1 MMFSI
6 DADYLE
12 FGSYDKDNFAV
23 LFVDMRNS
31 TTRAQRLGAEKTF
44 LSMHA
49 YIRLAYNFLL
59 LLWALFISSKI

>member
-44 LSMHA
+44 LSTH
-49 YIRLAYNFLL
+49 
-59 LLWALFISSKI
+59 ALFISSKI

>member
-31 TTRAQRLGAEKTF
+31 TTRAQRLGAEKRCRKDF
-44 LSMHA
+44 SVYA
-49 YIRLAYNFLL
+49 RSFYI
-59 LLWALFISSKI
+59 

>member
-49 YIRLAYNFLL
+49 
-59 LLWALFISSKI
+59 LFISSKILKEHSLFFE

>member
-44 LSMHA
+44 LSM
-49 YIRLAYNFLL
+49 N
-59 LLWALFISSKI
+59 ALFISSKI